1 MRLTLMLFAI
11 LYAFVVKAQTTLL
24 HPIPKDSSRSLK
36 AALLPAKPED
46 SLKSAYQSSLDS
58 QYNKQRRHLKSGVDA
73 KKEVFVAEKEQM
85 RDAVKTTVQ
94 LAPTKAKSAFKSQ
107 QQSFQTKLKSKLPP
121 KDNLFKFSMQLRS
134 ESFAT
139 NAQNPMQRNEMMYSR
154 LYLSPTFTLLG
165 LPFTSNLFYTTE
177 TNNTYKNN
185 YFAFRLDVNSLRQ
198 MATQQMQKELDEMYK
213 LDRMRQVD
221 INTNALASEKIQ
233 KQMEALKQQVPDY
246 ANWQQTLK
254 QEGERRVNEKMEAEK
269 KALEDKLRTASE
281 QEKEKLLKAYEHKK
295 DSMLS
300 TYKQSIN
307 DSISDF
313 KARSGEKLDTARL
326 NKLMALERQ
335 YEQLQKQKEQIE
347 ALRKIDTAGMSSK
360 IQGIRHPKN
369 IREQMQSNAPNQGLL
384 KSALA
389 VDRFGIGIT
398 GAMYTDFTLSNLSL
412 KGIDI
417 GVSKKKYFWDAT
429 LGKAPKQ
436 FVGPFSPE
444 KVRYNRPIGAFRFGL
459 GARNAD
465 YIAVTYFNAN
475 DVNSF
480 DSFVPNVSNAI
491 ISVSSKVK
499 LLKGIT
505 VEGEWAQSQYREQ
518 YYFRNTSGNASN
530 NLTVNA
536 TMAFQLKATHQA
548 GKNTKLEV
556 NARQVGAA
564 FRTIGNPFLRRN
576 FREFD
581 SKLEQMFFKQKV
593 KLVASY
599 KEMRDNLIEINSSTN
614 RMKGYGLKLNTA
626 FEKYPNIGLSYSPY
640 QQGNNHPDS
649 LYRTNNQFSITTAT
663 ITYKKRNKRMAWNG
677 MLNYTKSAMEISGR
691 GAVAYTMI
699 SSTQSFQVGMRHSS
713 VVSYFSNITAPFVD
727 SLNSTSLQ
735 VSHNYLAKKGLS
747 IGLISDYTKYKNE
760 AFKVGGG
767 LIVST
772 TLSRN
777 LTLSITTRYDKIDGL
792 WHLKN
797 KDVFTGKM
805 VVVWRW

>member
-1 MRLTLMLFAI
+1 MRKRKFLLLKKNKRGML
-11 LYAFVVKAQTTLL
+11 LNQQCNWLRQKLNQ
-24 HPIPKDSSRSLK
+24 RLK
-36 AALLPAKPED
+36 V
-46 SLKSAYQSSLDS
+46 
-58 QYNKQRRHLKSGVDA
+58 NN
-73 KKEVFVAEKEQM
+73 
-85 RDAVKTTVQ
+85 
-94 LAPTKAKSAFKSQ
+94 
-107 QQSFQTKLKSKLPP
+107 
-121 KDNLFKFSMQLRS
+121 NLFKFSIQVRS

-139 NAQNPMQRNEMMYSR
+139 NAQNPMQRNELVYSR
-154 LYLSPTFTLLG
+154 LYVSPKFTVLG

-177 TNNTYKNN
+177 ANNTYKNN

-233 KQMEALKQQVPDY
+233 K
-246 ANWQQTLK
+246 
-254 QEGERRVNEKMEAEK
+254 KMEAEK

-465 YIAVTYFNAN
+465 YISVTYFNAK

-480 DSFVPNVSNAI
+480 DSFVPNVNNAI

-564 FRTIGNPFLRRN
+564 FRTIGNP
-576 FREFD
+576 
-581 SKLEQMFFKQKV
+581 V
-593 KLVASY
+593 
-599 KEMRDNLIEINSSTN
+599 
-614 RMKGYGLKLNTA
+614 
-626 FEKYPNIGLSYSPY
+626 
-640 QQGNNHPDS
+640 
-649 LYRTNNQFSITTAT
+649 
-663 ITYKKRNKRMAWNG
+663 
-677 MLNYTKSAMEISGR
+677 
-691 GAVAYTMI
+691 
-699 SSTQSFQVGMRHSS
+699 
-713 VVSYFSNITAPFVD
+713 
-727 SLNSTSLQ
+727 
-735 VSHNYLAKKGLS
+735 
-747 IGLISDYTKYKNE
+747 
-760 AFKVGGG
+760 
-767 LIVST
+767 
-772 TLSRN
+772 
-777 LTLSITTRYDKIDGL
+777 
-792 WHLKN
+792 
-797 KDVFTGKM
+797 
-805 VVVWRW
+805 